1 MNTRSFLKSKLFLTS
16 AVLVVSGLLIFSTQ
30 INAGTISGKVTVK
43 KASDNAD
50 VVVYIEKQDG
60 MKISAPKEQ
69 PVMNQKDLKFVPHV
83 LTVVVGTTV
92 QFKNN
97 DAVAHNIFT
106 PSPAG
111 DMFNLGTWKGD
122 QVKTH
127 TFDKTGEVVLL
138 CNLHPEM
145 EGFIYVAP
153 TPYFAKSDSDGNFSI
168 DGVPA
173 GSYTLKVWSEHG
185 NARPQS
191 VTVPEKG
198 SVNANFTV
206 K

>member
-1 MNTRSFLKSKLFLTS
+1 MNIRNFFRSKLFIIP
-16 AVLVVSGLLIFSTQ
+16 AILVGSLFLIFGTQ
-30 INAGTISGKVTVK
+30 LNAGTISGKVTVK
-43 KASDNAD
+43 KASDNAN
-50 VVVYIEKQDG
+50 VVVYVEEQDG
-60 MKISAPKEQ
+60 MKFNTPKEQ
-69 PVMNQKDLKFVPHV
+69 PAMNQKDLKFVPHV
-83 LTVVVGTTV
+83 LPVIVGTTV

-106 PSPAG
+106 PSPSG

-145 EGFIYVAP
+145 EGYIYVAP
-153 TPYFAKSDSDGNFSI
+153 TPYFAKTNDDGSFSI

-173 GSYTLKVWSEHG
+173 GTYTLKVWSEHG
-185 NARPQS
+185 NARPQK
-191 VTVPEKG
+191 VDVPKTG
-198 SVNANFTV
+198 SVSANFTV

>member
-1 MNTRSFLKSKLFLTS
+1 MNIRNFLKSKFFFTP
-16 AVLVVSGLLIFSTQ
+16 AVLVMGGLLLLSTQ

-43 KASDNAD
+43 KASDNAN
-50 VVVYIEKQDG
+50 VVVYVEKQDG
-60 MKISAPKEQ
+60 MKFNAPKEQ

-83 LTVVVGTTV
+83 LPVVVGATV

-145 EGFIYVAP
+145 EGYIYVAP
-153 TPYFAKSDSDGNFSI
+153 TPYFAKTKDDGSFSI

-173 GSYTLKVWSEHG
+173 GSYTLKVWSEHD
-185 NARPQS
+185 NARPQK
-191 VTVPEKG
+191 VDVPKTG
-198 SVNANFTV
+198 SVSANFTV